1 MTATRLSAAYD
12 VFFSQ
17 VLKRRKRFEYK
28 LQKQNKEKADF
39 LAYIQYEM
47 GILSLIE
54 LRREVIYGQ

>member
-1 MTATRLSAAYD
+1 MFWIY
-12 VFFSQ
+12 FSQ

-54 LRREVIYGQ
+54 LRREVI

>member
-1 MTATRLSAAYD
+1 MTRLSAAY

-54 LRREVIYGQ
+54 LRREVIY

>member
-1 MTATRLSAAYD
+1 MFDGDSFISCVC

-54 LRREVIYGQ
+54 LRREVIN